1 MSTQRHKEKSAPV
14 CGRDPRPFG
23 SSLYIYICF
32 FFFFPP
38 PGPVLCKLGQPGA
51 LFVLPEV
58 LTLVLGP
65 SFVLFLQASPFLVFQ
80 PPPFWTPV
88 SYSNYLTQG
97 SIAPVIARILV
108 IPLQQKSCIVCYK
121 TIYNLWL
128 RVTFDKLE
136 DLTII
141 QSSYLL
147 LFKKICY
154 MTYLD
159 IYLKSPMELLLF
171 SH

>member
-23 SSLYIYICF
+23 SSFYMF
-32 FFFFPP
+32 FFSPP

-65 SFVLFLQASPFLVFQ
+65 SFLLFLQAFPFLVFQ

-97 SIAPVIARILV
+97 SIAPDIARILV

-128 RVTFDKLE
+128 HVTFDKLG

-147 LFKKICY
+147 LFIKICY

-159 IYLKSPMELLLF
+159 IYLKSPTELLLF